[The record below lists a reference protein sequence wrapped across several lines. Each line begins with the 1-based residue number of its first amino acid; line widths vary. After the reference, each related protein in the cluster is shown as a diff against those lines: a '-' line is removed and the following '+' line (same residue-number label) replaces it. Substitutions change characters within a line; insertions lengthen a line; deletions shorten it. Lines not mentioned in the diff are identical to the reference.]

1 MAWYGIGMANHVS
14 LATTTGDLWRI
25 DRLGTS
31 TIAPAPMRVRGTEV
45 LLVYAQTQ
53 RREIGR
59 DTWRSG
65 RKDVA
70 YRSRRG
76 LKESRAIGAHR
87 RLKSF
92 FARPVQTYRP
102 SRHSSD
108 SSIRKRYRQT
118 TTMPCSPA

>member
-14 LATTTGDLWRI
+14 LATTTGDSSRI
-25 DRLGTS
+25 DRLRIS
-31 TIAPAPMRVRGTEV
+31 TIGPAPMRVRGTEV

-70 YRSRRG
+70 YRSRPG
-76 LKESRAIGAHR
+76 LKSRV
-87 RLKSF
+87 
-92 FARPVQTYRP
+92 P
-102 SRHSSD
+102 
-108 SSIRKRYRQT
+108 
-118 TTMPCSPA
+118 